1 MPCLK
6 SVRTS
11 NTHHHRMRRAG
22 GGSNAC
28 ILVDF
33 KAVHRCKLDLWWEM
47 ARCGWG
53 IDSSGCRLEMVIYL
67 SAKPDL
73 LLLAIPV
80 CPKTFTGIPWP
91 RRDVFLL
98 ARQEVSAFAAWG
110 AEELILWW
118 IFWEVCPSTSAQG
131 VLSREMFRQGCLCG
145 ITPRPPPI
153 PHPAG
158 HQDQVGGYLTPKT
171 PSCQLKV

>member
-1 MPCLK
+1 MYSECKGWVKIEFWKVWSCMNFGFIYNWHHIVLEDARHRDKTDCLCLTRRNYVPCLK

-11 NTHHHRMRRAG
+11 NTHHHHMRRAG

-33 KAVHRCKLDLWWEM
+33 KAVHRCKLDLWLEM

-53 IDSSGCRLEMVIYL
+53 IDSFGCRLETVIYL

-73 LLLAIPV
+73 LLLAIPA

-110 AEELILWW
+110 AEELILW
-118 IFWEVCPSTSAQG
+118 
-131 VLSREMFRQGCLCG
+131 
-145 ITPRPPPI
+145 
-153 PHPAG
+153 
-158 HQDQVGGYLTPKT
+158 
-171 PSCQLKV
+171 